1 MKHYIM
7 GKVAG
12 TILPRHD
19 FWDSLKQTGNS
30 IIENLK
36 GVAPIGIALVV
47 MGLGFMFM
55 YSNKSREAAKSALP
69 YIIGGALL
77 VFGGMA
83 FASWVSGIAK
93 F

>member
-7 GKVAG
+7 GKVVG

-19 FWDSLKQTGNS
+19 FWSSITEAGNGV
-30 IIENLK
+30 IEKLK

-47 MGLGFMFM
+47 IGLGFMFM

-69 YIIGGALL
+69 YIVGGALL
-77 VFGGMA
+77 IFGAVA
-83 FASWVSGIAK
+83 FATWLSGVAK